1 MGTKRLP
8 TISTTMMI
16 YDKLADYPIM
26 ADAIRHRMRQELYTR
41 GIINEANFENL
52 VEQESNDS
60 RQREGIYNQLQR
72 ESPNQWIERKAR
84 IRNHLTDVYFS
95 HNFPILRFG
104 EIIHEVLH
112 RETDP
117 KPMPDFS
124 SFNPATAG
132 RSILFEVGQ
141 SFEEMPPSE
150 REQVIHL
157 LEEIKVELI
166 REMISDQLPYIGIAK
181 YVFSI
186 SDLKNVDDRLIGGG
200 RIGGKAAGMLLA
212 YKILQQ
218 RGPEIGGDI
227 SQQVTIADS
236 YFLGTDVLYEFRRLN
251 NLDHFMNEK
260 YRTLEKIK
268 ADHPQVIEA
277 HLQGRFPIRIEE
289 RLHEIMHQI
298 GHSPV
303 IVRSSSLLEDNFGYA
318 FAGKYQS
325 VFCTNQGSSQ
335 ENFAELMAAI
345 KRVYASTLN
354 PDAIVYRQH
363 HRLIDYDE
371 RMGVLIQVVHGKA
384 HGRYFFPTLAGVGYS
399 RNPFRWSP
407 KIRREEGF
415 LRLVW
420 GMGTRAV
427 DRVSRDYPRMIALS
441 SPELRPETTA
451 KAIRQYSQHYI
462 DVLDLIENQEKTLPV
477 PTILNPKYPHLRYVA
492 SLYKD
497 DYIQDILS
505 PTGLSEDDELVLTLN
520 YVIKDRKFIRLM
532 RTALTRLEQVYRVPV
547 DIEFAIDIIPTYPY
561 PDYRLVMLQCRPL
574 TQREA
579 SEAAAIPADLP
590 AETLLFR
597 TYDLVPDGKVEG
609 IQYIIFVNPI
619 TYRQIPKPAIKLELG
634 RAIGRLNKQ
643 IEREKFILIGPGRWG
658 SANIE
663 LGVRVGYADIYN
675 TKVLIEMSVADGD
688 DYPEL
693 SYGTH
698 FFQDLVEGGIH
709 SLPLHLQNPRSSF
722 NWKML
727 ENLPNHLAQFSP
739 ADAGL
744 SDYLTVIDVRDI
756 APNKR
761 LNILMNSTSEE
772 AVGYLADGKWSISD
786 KYGSLSVF

>member
-1 MGTKRLP
+1 MGKERLP

-26 ADAIRHRMRQELYTR
+26 ADVIRNRMRQELYHQ
-41 GIINEANFENL
+41 GIISEAEFETL
-52 VEQESNDS
+52 VEQQANDS
-60 RQREGIYNQLQR
+60 RQREGTHDPFRPEATNL
-72 ESPNQWIERKAR
+72 WIERKAR

-95 HNFPILRFG
+95 HKLSILRFND
-104 EIIHEVLH
+104 IVVEVLH
-112 RETDP
+112 NQPQPEQVRDLP
-117 KPMPDFS
+117 
-124 SFNPATAG
+124 FNPETAN
-132 RSILFEVGQ
+132 RPELFAQGQ
-141 SFEEMPPSE
+141 IYEAMPPL
-150 REQVIHL
+150 EQEKFIHHL
-157 LEEIKVELI
+157 QEIKVVLI
-166 REMISDQLPYIGIAK
+166 KEMISDQLPYIGIAK
-181 YVFSI
+181 HIFSI
-186 SDLKNVDDRLIGGG
+186 ADLKNVDERLIGGG

-218 RGPEIGGDI
+218 RSPEIGGDI
-227 SQQVTIADS
+227 SQQVSIADS
-236 YFLGTDVLYEFRRLN
+236 YFLGTDVIYEFRRLN
-251 NLDHFMNEK
+251 NLDRFMNEK
-260 YRTLEKIK
+260 YRTLDKIK
-268 ADHPQVIEA
+268 TDHPQVIES
-277 HLQGRFPIRIEE
+277 HLQGRFPVLIEE

-298 GHSPV
+298 GHLPV

-325 VFCTNQGSSQ
+325 IFCTNQGSSE
-335 ENFAELMAAI
+335 ENFAELAAAI

-363 HRLIDYDE
+363 HGLIDYDE
-371 RMGVLIQVVHGKA
+371 RMAVLIQVVHGQP

-441 SPELRPETTA
+441 NPELRPETTA

-462 DVLDLIENQEKTLPV
+462 DVLDLTENQEKTLPV
-477 PTILNPKYPHLRYVA
+477 STILNPKYPALRYVA
-492 SLYKD
+492 SVYKD
-497 DYIQDILS
+497 DYLQNILS
-505 PTGLSEDDELVLTLN
+505 PTALSEDDELVLTLD
-520 YVIKDRKFIRLM
+520 YVIKDRKFVRLM
-532 RTALTRLEQVYRVPV
+532 RTALSRLEQVYRAPV
-547 DIEFAIDIIPTYPY
+547 DVEFAIDIIPSYPY
-561 PDYRLVMLQCRPL
+561 PDYRLIMLQCRPL
-574 TQREA
+574 TQREE
-579 SEAAAIPADLP
+579 SEGAVIPANLP
-590 AETLLFR
+590 AESLLFR

-609 IQYIIFVNPI
+609 IQYVVFVNPVV
-619 TYRQIPKPAIKLELG
+619 YRQIAQPTTKLELG

-643 IEREKFILIGPGRWG
+643 MEKEKFILVGPGRWG
-658 SANIE
+658 SSNLE

-698 FFQDLVEGGIH
+698 FFQDLVEGDIY

-722 NWKML
+722 NWKLL
-727 ENLPNHLAQFSP
+727 ENSPNHLAQFSP

-744 SDYLTVIDVRDI
+744 SDYLTVIDIRDI

-761 LNILMNSTSEE
+761 LNILMNSTNEE
-772 AVGYLADGKWSISD
+772 AVGYLADGKWSVSD
-786 KYGSLSVF
+786 KHGSLSNF